1 MKTDAPDT
9 LKNLSYLILST
20 DAAVFGAIVNAHA
33 LVRSSAHLAFMAA
46 GSWYLAWA
54 MWREHVELTTA
65 GNSTLGKESLDH
77 GN

>member
-1 MKTDAPDT
+1 MKTDEPDT
-9 LKNLSYLILST
+9 LKNLTFLILST
-20 DAAVFGAIVNAHA
+20 AATVFGAIVNAHA

-46 GSWYLAWA
+46 GLWYLAWA

-65 GNSTLGKESLDH
+65 DNSTLRKESLDH